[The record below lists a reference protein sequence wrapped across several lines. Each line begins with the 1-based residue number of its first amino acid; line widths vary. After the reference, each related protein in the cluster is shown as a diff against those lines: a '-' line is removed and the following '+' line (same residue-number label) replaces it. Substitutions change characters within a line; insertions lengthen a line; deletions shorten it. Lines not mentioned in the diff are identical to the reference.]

1 MDQLTAKLK
10 KLEKQN
16 FRAYQQIKGQYDF
29 ADFELHI
36 DHVQGDP
43 YASSSRFRATRAW
56 SLTGLGWLKEK
67 SYEYQVAARDFIAR
81 SFSEFAKQEAT
92 VSIALTGQTVL
103 DNTSVVFTEHGIEI
117 RFRINLPADGRSILA
132 KKAINIIT
140 FYLPKFI
147 RRATLERELNI
158 EAMIKHC
165 EAIEDQDALRAQLE
179 ENNLAAF
186 VANGSVL
193 PRIAGNCDL
202 PMKGAV
208 PFLAP
213 ESLSVTLN
221 TPNQGDVTGLGIPK
235 GITLIVGGGFHGK
248 STLLNAVE
256 RSIYNHI
263 PGDGREGIVTATDTM
278 KIRAEDGRCV
288 HNLNLSNYI
297 NHLPMQKDTSD
308 FSTQDASGST
318 SQAAWLQE
326 SIEAGVQTLLIDE
339 DTSAT
344 NFMIRDERMQ
354 ALVSKGAE
362 PITPLVDRIGQLR
375 EEMDISTIVVMG
387 GSGDYLDV
395 ADTVIQMHDYQAVDV
410 TEKAQEVI
418 AQHPTQRTNEC
429 ETALETFVP
438 RSLNRA
444 ALMNILTDG
453 KFRVNAKGKE
463 SLRFGKEFA
472 DLSALEQLESTSE
485 VNAIGWAWFQFA
497 QTPGW
502 SNNPAKEF
510 SAILSD
516 EWHVNMPNY
525 GDLAKPRVLDVM
537 AALNRMR
544 KSQFKPSNSNS
555 NSN

>member
-56 SLTGLGWLKEK
+56 SLTGLDWLKEK

-81 SFSEFAKQEAT
+81 SFSEFAKQEAA

-103 DNTSVVFTEHGIEI
+103 DNTAVVFTDHGIEI

-165 EAIEDQDALRAQLE
+165 EAVEDQDALRAQLE

-510 SAILSD
+510 NAILSD
-516 EWHVNMPNY
+516 EWYANMPKY
-525 GDLAKPRVLDVM
+525 GDLAKPRILDVM

-544 KSQFKPSNSNS
+544 KSQFKPSN
-555 NSN
+555 

>member
-56 SLTGLGWLKEK
+56 SLTGLDWLKEK

-165 EAIEDQDALRAQLE
+165 EAVEDQDALRAQLE

-297 NHLPMQKDTSD
+297 NHLPMQKDTSN

-410 TEKAQEVI
+410 TDKAQEVI

-544 KSQFKPSNSNS
+544 KSQFKPSSSNS

>member
-16 FRAYQQIKGQYDF
+16 YRAYQQIKGQYDF

-36 DHVQGDP
+36 DHIQGDP
-43 YASSSRFRATRAW
+43 YASASRFRATRAW
-56 SLTGLGWLKEK
+56 SLTGLDWLKEK

-81 SFSEFAKQEAT
+81 SFSEFAKQEST

-103 DNTSVVFTEHGIEI
+103 DHTAVVFTEHGIEI

-158 EAMIKHC
+158 DVMIKHC
-165 EAIEDQDALRAQLE
+165 ETIEDQEALRAQLNE
-179 ENNLAAF
+179 HNLAAF
-186 VANGSVL
+186 IANGSIL

-202 PMKGAV
+202 PMKDAV
-208 PFLAP
+208 PFAAP
-213 ESLSVTLN
+213 DSLSVTLT

-248 STLLNAVE
+248 STLLNAIE

-263 PGDGREGIVTATDTM
+263 PGDGREGIVTAMDTM

-354 ALVSKGAE
+354 ALVSKGDE

-375 EEMDISTIVVMG
+375 DEMNVSTVVVMG

-395 ADTVIQMHDYQAVDV
+395 ANTVIQMHDYQAVDV
-410 TEKAQEVI
+410 TEKAQAVI
-418 AQHPTQRTNEC
+418 AQHPTQRNNEC
-429 ETALETFVP
+429 ETALEMFVP
-438 RSLNRA
+438 RPLNRA
-444 ALMNILTDG
+444 SLMKILTDG

-497 QTPGW
+497 QQPGW
-502 SNNPAKEF
+502 SDNPAKEF
-510 SAILSD
+510 NAILSD
-516 EWHVNMPNY
+516 EWYANMPKY
-525 GDLAKPRVLDVM
+525 GDLAKPRTLDIM

-544 KSQFKPSNSNS
+544 KSQFKPSH
-555 NSN
+555 

>member
-56 SLTGLGWLKEK
+56 SLTGLDWLKEK

-81 SFSEFAKQEAT
+81 SFSEFAKQETT

-165 EAIEDQDALRAQLE
+165 EAVEDQDALRAQLE

-208 PFLAP
+208 PFSAP

-221 TPNQGDVTGLGIPK
+221 TPNKGDVTGLGIPK

-297 NHLPMQKDTSD
+297 NHLPMQKDTSN

-544 KSQFKPSNSNS
+544 KSQFKPSN
-555 NSN
+555 

>member
-165 EAIEDQDALRAQLE
+165 EAVEDQDALRAQLE

-263 PGDGREGIVTATDTM
+263 LGDGREGIVTATDTM